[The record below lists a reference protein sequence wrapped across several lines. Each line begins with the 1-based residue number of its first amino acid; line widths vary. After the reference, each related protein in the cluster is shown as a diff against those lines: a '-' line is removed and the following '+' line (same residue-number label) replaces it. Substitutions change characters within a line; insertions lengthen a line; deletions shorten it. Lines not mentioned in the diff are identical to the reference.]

1 MPGILPMKVIKVGSN
16 CQARIAQAC
25 DRCRSKKIRCDGIR
39 PSCTQCTTVGFEC
52 KTSDKLSR
60 RAFPRGYT
68 ESLEER
74 VRLLEAEVRDLKELL
89 DEKDEKIDML
99 SRMHSHSPAAMSV
112 ARRPSV
118 QSPRPTETRE
128 ELQEKDDT
136 FKLQQLPLLHDDAN
150 RNSYFAGSSSGRTL
164 VEAFKQKAQ
173 ETVPLSTG
181 IDSDAFFG
189 AGTKSGASNA
199 PKRIVSFKAPPRL
212 VSDQMI
218 NIFFQEWAPL
228 FPVLHRPTFLTLYE
242 QYVSSPD
249 TMSDKKSIAQLNLVF
264 GIAAL
269 SSDPRDGQDVVS
281 FEAQWKSATE
291 SFLMDNDVV
300 TLQCLVLAQIFCL
313 LKADY
318 SRLLKYKGLAIGL
331 SQRLGLHQSQK
342 RFALDALTSETRKKV
357 FWALYTVDCLSAA
370 HLGLPQLIRDED
382 AHCEYPVD
390 ADDEYVTEKGFLPTL
405 PGESTKLSSALAL
418 FRLSRILSKV
428 LSSLYPASTSHE
440 ISFRTVASLAD
451 ELDNWQSDLAP
462 HLKLTFAQDKP
473 STNVTSSRSPVL
485 SLAYHHVRSLIY
497 RPIVIANLG
506 DRGSSAAVAVGD
518 ACKHIVQ
525 IVQLLDER
533 KLSFSFCLNR
543 NEVLVQAGFGLLYQ
557 TLNLARDGKLIKDCN
572 RLVCS
577 VMDMLE
583 RGNAA
588 GFTEFR
594 RIGCS
599 LVAVPRTDNIPA
611 PSLSRHNSDGNI
623 ASPMDT
629 FRATQKSLKAI
640 AARFSSGATKTT
652 SQDLQEPRRATLPTV
667 SPNVGV
673 HGNPSSTSL
682 SSIRSEPHVAR
693 SEPTLSPHSHH
704 RASFSTTDKRRSSQS
719 AGLAQQHRNID
730 YLSFAHDP
738 LASYALQ
745 ATHGVKSEVSAT
757 DWERMLSSIDNGQ
770 TNIYDTIYGGPP
782 ADALLD
788 ITPLSAGSDSTLAWS
803 PNVWNWNSY
812 GSEAPPPQ
820 SVLSFSDESLTSGED
835 FSSGFDHDSTP
846 GSDRLYPGIMIPGDY
861 DTTTAGLTGLDGN
874 FGL

>member
-1 MPGILPMKVIKVGSN
+1 MKVIKVGTS
-16 CQARIAQAC
+16 CQSRIAQAC

-39 PSCTQCTTVGFEC
+39 PSCTQCTNVGFEC

-74 VRLLEAEVRDLKELL
+74 VRLLEGEVRELKELL

-99 SRMHSHSPAAMSV
+99 SRIHSHSPAAP
-112 ARRPSV
+112 AIRRPSI
-118 QSPRPTETRE
+118 QSPMSSEARE
-128 ELQEKDDT
+128 ESQEKDDT
-136 FKLQQLPLLHDDAN
+136 FRVQQSPLLLDDAN
-150 RNSYFAGSSSGRTL
+150 HDSYFVGSSSGRTL
-164 VEAFKQKAQ
+164 VESFKQKAQ
-173 ETVPLSTG
+173 ESGRLSTD
-181 IDSDAFFG
+181 ISSSAFFG
-189 AGTKSGASNA
+189 AGAKASALNG

-228 FPVLHRPTFLTLYE
+228 FPVLHRPTFLSLYE
-242 QYVSSPD
+242 KYVSSPE
-249 TMSDKKSIAQLNLVF
+249 TMTDKKSIAQLNLVF

-281 FEAQWKSATE
+281 YEAQWQSAME
-291 SFLMDNDVV
+291 IFLMDNDVA

-342 RFALDALTSETRKKV
+342 RFALGALTCETRKKV
-357 FWALYTVDCLSAA
+357 FWSLYTVDCLSAA
-370 HLGLPQLIRDED
+370 HLGLPKLVREED
-382 AHCEYPVD
+382 VHCEYPVD

-418 FRLSRILSKV
+418 FRVSRILAKV
-428 LSSLYPASTSHE
+428 LTELYPASTSHD
-440 ISFRTVASLAD
+440 ISFRTMSLLAD
-451 ELDNWQSDLAP
+451 ELEDWQKNLAP
-462 HLKLTFAQDKP
+462 HLRLTFAQDKP

-485 SLAYHHVRSLIY
+485 SFAYHHIRSLIY
-497 RPIVIANLG
+497 RPAVVANLG
-506 DRGSSAAVAVGD
+506 DKGSSAVVIVGD

-525 IVQLLDER
+525 IVELLDER

-543 NEVLVQAGFGLLYQ
+543 NEVLVQAGFGLLFQ
-557 TLNLARDGKLIKDCN
+557 TLNLARDGKLIKDSN

-588 GFTEFR
+588 GFPEFR
-594 RIGCS
+594 RVGCS
-599 LVAVPRTDNIPA
+599 MVAVPRVEQMSA
-611 PSLSRHNSDGNI
+611 PPLSRHNSDGNMG
-623 ASPMDT
+623 APMET

-640 AARFSSGATKTT
+640 AARFSPSSMKPSGQE
-652 SQDLQEPRRATLPTV
+652 SQEPRRATLPTI
-667 SPNVGV
+667 SSHMGI
-673 HGNPSSTSL
+673 HANPSSTSL
-682 SSIRSEPHVAR
+682 SSIRSEPPVAR
-693 SEPTLSPHSHH
+693 SEPNLSPMSH
-704 RASFSTTDKRRSSQS
+704 RASFSMPNKHHPSQTP
-719 AGLAQQHRNID
+719 GQHQHRNID
-730 YLSFAHDP
+730 YLSFATDP

-745 ATHGVKSEVSAT
+745 ANRGIKSEVST
-757 DWERMLSSIDNGQ
+757 SDWERLLSSLDNGQ

-782 ADALLD
+782 ADALID
-788 ITPLSAGSDSTLAWS
+788 VAPISASESNATWS
-803 PNVWNWNSY
+803 PNVWNWGS
-812 GSEAPPPQ
+812 GSEQAPPPQ
-820 SVLSFSDESLTSGED
+820 SVLSFSDESLTSGEE
-835 FSSGFDHDSTP
+835 FSSGAYDYGSTP
-846 GSDRLYPGIMIPGDY
+846 ESDRLYAGIMIPDMS
-861 DTTTAGLTGLDGN
+861 TGLDRN